1 MSAAWPMAV
10 GPAGSDGGRT
20 PITKPSENTMPVP
33 TDTLTPVP
41 TRARPA
47 VPGTRRI
54 VVADDHPVFREG
66 MVRALVQT
74 GRYEIAGEAADGQTA
89 LDLILRHRPDVAL
102 VDLRMPGLDGLG
114 LLRRVSAEELGVSLV
129 LLSAFT
135 QPKIVDE
142 ALAAGAAGYLSK
154 DASREEILAAVDAA
168 ALGGRIVQHD
178 APGPAHD
185 EATPARR
192 ADNDRARAQH
202 RREAASHEALVS
214 TWLRELARTGAA
226 SRSERGPGPGPS
238 GRRQGSDT

>member
-1 MSAAWPMAV
+1 MSAAWPMAAS
-10 GPAGSDGGRT
+10 PAGSDGGRT

-114 LLRRVSAEELGVSLV
+114 LLRRLRGEELDVSLV

-168 ALGGRIVQHD
+168 ALGGRIVQQD
-178 APGPAHD
+178 APAHD

-214 TWLRELARTGAA
+214 AWLRELARTGAA
-226 SRSERGPGPGPS
+226 SRSERGPVLGPS
-238 GRRQGSDT
+238 GRRQCSDT

>member
-1 MSAAWPMAV
+1 
-10 GPAGSDGGRT
+10 
-20 PITKPSENTMPVP
+20 MPVP

-66 MVRALVQT
+66 MVRALVET

-114 LLRRVSAEELGVSLV
+114 LLRRVRGEELDVSLV

-154 DASREEILAAVDAA
+154 DASREEILVGVDAA
-168 ALGGRIVQHD
+168 AVGGRIVQHD
-178 APGPAHD
+178 APGPAD
-185 EATPARR
+185 NEATRARR
-192 ADNDRARAQH
+192 ADDDRARAQH

-214 TWLRELARTGAA
+214 AWLGELARTGAA
-226 SRSERGPGPGPS
+226 FRSDGRPGPGPS
-238 GRRQGSDT
+238 GRRQGSGT